1 MINFNERDSVDSFE
15 FFMENFEFRKSTYN
29 FHILLGI
36 FMKSLEQEIQ
46 EGYEKEEWQEVRNL
60 IKKAIY
66 KHFKDINFS
75 TYYNKEEMVDDL
87 WK

>member
-1 MINFNERDSVDSFE
+1 MINFTERDSVDSFE
-15 FFMENFEFRKSTYN
+15 FFIENFEFRKSTYN

-46 EGYEKEEWQEVRNL
+46 EGYKKEEWQEVRNS

-66 KHFKDINFS
+66 KHFKDIDFS
-75 TYYNKEEMVDDL
+75 TYYNKEEILKIVL
-87 WK
+87 

>member
-1 MINFNERDSVDSFE
+1 MINFTERDSVDSFE
-15 FFMENFEFRKSTYN
+15 FFIENFEFRKSTYN

-46 EGYEKEEWQEVRNL
+46 EGYKKEEWQEVRNL

-66 KHFKDINFS
+66 KNFKDINIS
-75 TYYNKEEMVDDL
+75 TYYNKEEILKIVL
-87 WK
+87 

>member
-1 MINFNERDSVDSFE
+1 MINFTERDSVDSFE

-46 EGYEKEEWQEVRNL
+46 EGYKKEEWQEVRNL

-66 KHFKDINFS
+66 KHFKDIDFS
-75 TYYNKEEMVDDL
+75 TYYNKEEILKIVL
-87 WK
+87 

>member
-1 MINFNERDSVDSFE
+1 MINFTERDSVDSFE
-15 FFMENFEFRKSTYN
+15 FFIENFEFRKSTYN

-46 EGYEKEEWQEVRNL
+46 EGYQKEKWQEVRNL

-75 TYYNKEEMVDDL
+75 TYYNKEEILKIVL
-87 WK
+87 

>member
-1 MINFNERDSVDSFE
+1 MINFTERDSVDSFE
-15 FFMENFEFRKSTYN
+15 FFIENFEFRKSTYN

-46 EGYEKEEWQEVRNL
+46 EGYKKEEWQEVRNL
-60 IKKAIY
+60 IKKAVY

-75 TYYNKEEMVDDL
+75 TYYNKEEILKIVL
-87 WK
+87 

>member
-1 MINFNERDSVDSFE
+1 MINFTERDSVDSFE
-15 FFMENFEFRKSTYN
+15 FFIENFEFRKFTYN

-46 EGYEKEEWQEVRNL
+46 EGYKKEEWQEVRNL

-75 TYYNKEEMVDDL
+75 TYYNKEEILKIVL
-87 WK
+87 

>member
-1 MINFNERDSVDSFE
+1 MINFTERDSVDSFQ
-15 FFMENFEFRKSTYN
+15 FFIENFEFRKSTYN

-46 EGYEKEEWQEVRNL
+46 EGYKKEEWQEVRNL

-75 TYYNKEEMVDDL
+75 TYYNKEEILKIVL
-87 WK
+87 

>member
-1 MINFNERDSVDSFE
+1 MINFTERDSVDSFE

-36 FMKSLEQEIQ
+36 FMKSLENEIQ

-66 KHFKDINFS
+66 KHFKDIDFS
-75 TYYNKEEMVDDL
+75 TYYNKEEILKIVL
-87 WK
+87 

>member
-1 MINFNERDSVDSFE
+1 MINFTERDSVDSFE

-46 EGYEKEEWQEVRNL
+46 EGYKKEEWQEVRNL

-75 TYYNKEEMVDDL
+75 TYYNKEEILKIVL
-87 WK
+87 

>member
-1 MINFNERDSVDSFE
+1 MINFTERDSVDSFE

-46 EGYEKEEWQEVRNL
+46 EGYKKEEWQEVRSL

-75 TYYNKEEMVDDL
+75 TYYNKEEILKIVL
-87 WK
+87 

>member
-1 MINFNERDSVDSFE
+1 MISFTERDSVDSFQ
-15 FFMENFEFRKSTYN
+15 FFIENFEFRKSTYN

-46 EGYEKEEWQEVRNL
+46 EGYKKEEWQEVRNL

-75 TYYNKEEMVDDL
+75 TYYNKEEILKIVL
-87 WK
+87 

>member
-1 MINFNERDSVDSFE
+1 MINFTERDSVDSFE
-15 FFMENFEFRKSTYN
+15 FFIENFEFRKSTYN

-46 EGYEKEEWQEVRNL
+46 EGYKKEEWQEVRNL

-66 KHFKDINFS
+66 KYFKDINFS
-75 TYYNKEEMVDDL
+75 TYYNKEEILKIVL
-87 WK
+87 

>member
-1 MINFNERDSVDSFE
+1 MINFTERDSVDSFE

-75 TYYNKEEMVDDL
+75 TYYNKEEILKIVL
-87 WK
+87 

>member
-1 MINFNERDSVDSFE
+1 MINFTERDSVDSFE
-15 FFMENFEFRKSTYN
+15 FFIENFEFRKSTYN

-46 EGYEKEEWQEVRNL
+46 EGYKQEEWQEVRNL

-75 TYYNKEEMVDDL
+75 TYYNKEEILKIVL
-87 WK
+87 

>member
-1 MINFNERDSVDSFE
+1 MINFTERDSVDSFE
-15 FFMENFEFRKSTYN
+15 FFIENFEFRKSTYN

-60 IKKAIY
+60 LKKAIY

-75 TYYNKEEMVDDL
+75 TYYNKEEILKIVL
-87 WK
+87 

>member
-1 MINFNERDSVDSFE
+1 MINFTERDSVDSFE
-15 FFMENFEFRKSTYN
+15 FFIENFEFRKSTYN

-46 EGYEKEEWQEVRNL
+46 EGYKKEEWQEVRNL

-66 KHFKDINFS
+66 KHFKDIDFS
-75 TYYNKEEMVDDL
+75 TYYNKEEILKIVL
-87 WK
+87 

>member
-1 MINFNERDSVDSFE
+1 MINFTERDSVDSFE
-15 FFMENFEFRKSTYN
+15 FFIENFEFRKSTYN

-46 EGYEKEEWQEVRNL
+46 EGYKKEEWQEVRDL

-75 TYYNKEEMVDDL
+75 TYYNKEEILKIVL
-87 WK
+87 

>member
-1 MINFNERDSVDSFE
+1 MINFTERDSVDSFE
-15 FFMENFEFRKSTYN
+15 LFMENFEFRKSTYN

-46 EGYEKEEWQEVRNL
+46 EGYKKEEWQEVRNL

-75 TYYNKEEMVDDL
+75 TYYNKEEILKIVL
-87 WK
+87 

>member
-1 MINFNERDSVDSFE
+1 MINFTERDSVDSFE
-15 FFMENFEFRKSTYN
+15 FFIENFEFRKSTYN

-46 EGYEKEEWQEVRNL
+46 EGYQKEEWQEVRNS

-75 TYYNKEEMVDDL
+75 TYYNKEEILKIVL
-87 WK
+87 

>member
-1 MINFNERDSVDSFE
+1 MINFTERDSVDSFE
-15 FFMENFEFRKSTYN
+15 FFIENFEFRKSTYN

-46 EGYEKEEWQEVRNL
+46 EGYKKEEWQEVRNL

-66 KHFKDINFS
+66 KHFKDTDFS
-75 TYYNKEEMVDDL
+75 TYYNKEEILKIVL
-87 WK
+87 

>member
-1 MINFNERDSVDSFE
+1 MINFTEKDCVDSFE

-36 FMKSLEQEIQ
+36 FMKSLENEIQ

-75 TYYNKEEMVDDL
+75 TYYNKEEILKIVL
-87 WK
+87 

>member
-1 MINFNERDSVDSFE
+1 MINFTERDSVDSFE
-15 FFMENFEFRKSTYN
+15 FFIENFEFRKSTYN

-46 EGYEKEEWQEVRNL
+46 EGYKKEEWQEVRNL

-75 TYYNKEEMVDDL
+75 TYYNKEEILKIVL
-87 WK
+87 

>member
-1 MINFNERDSVDSFE
+1 MINFTERDSVDSFE
-15 FFMENFEFRKSTYN
+15 FFIENFEFRKSTYN

-75 TYYNKEEMVDDL
+75 TYYNKEEILKIVL
-87 WK
+87 

>member
-1 MINFNERDSVDSFE
+1 MINFTERDSVDSFE
-15 FFMENFEFRKSTYN
+15 FFIENFEFRKSTYN

-46 EGYEKEEWQEVRNL
+46 EGYKKEEWQEVRNL
-60 IKKAIY
+60 LKKAIY

-75 TYYNKEEMVDDL
+75 TYYNKEEILKIVL
-87 WK
+87 

>member
-1 MINFNERDSVDSFE
+1 MINFTERDSVDSFE
-15 FFMENFEFRKSTYN
+15 FFIESFEFRKSTYN

-46 EGYEKEEWQEVRNL
+46 EGYKKEEWQEVRNL

-66 KHFKDINFS
+66 KHFKNINFS
-75 TYYNKEEMVDDL
+75 TYYNKEEILKIVL
-87 WK
+87 

>member
-1 MINFNERDSVDSFE
+1 MINFTERDSVDSFE
-15 FFMENFEFRKSTYN
+15 FFIENFEFRKSTYN

-46 EGYEKEEWQEVRNL
+46 EGYTKEEWQEVRNL

-75 TYYNKEEMVDDL
+75 TYYNKEEILKIVL
-87 WK
+87 

>member
-1 MINFNERDSVDSFE
+1 MINFTERDSVDSFE
-15 FFMENFEFRKSTYN
+15 FFIENFEFRKSTYN

-46 EGYEKEEWQEVRNL
+46 EGYTKEEWQEARNL

-75 TYYNKEEMVDDL
+75 TYYNKEEILKIVL
-87 WK
+87 

>member
-1 MINFNERDSVDSFE
+1 MINFTERDSVDSFE
-15 FFMENFEFRKSTYN
+15 FFIENFEFRKSTYN

-46 EGYEKEEWQEVRNL
+46 EGYQKEEWQEVRNL

-75 TYYNKEEMVDDL
+75 TYYNKEEILKIVL
-87 WK
+87 

>member
-75 TYYNKEEMVDDL
+75 TYYNKEEILKIVL
-87 WK
+87 